1 MQMTESKIQ
10 SELIELLKEIT
21 EDWEIDEIEILAST
35 KIVEDLGFVSIDII
49 QLVVAIEEHFQQKLG
64 FNELLMNN
72 GRYIDDLAVEE
83 IAKFVEGKLKIG
95 TAQERGR

>member
-1 MQMTESKIQ
+1 MTESEIQ

-21 EDWEIDEIEILAST
+21 EDWEIDEIEILPST

-64 FNELLMNN
+64 FNELLMKN
-72 GRYIDDLAVEE
+72 GRYLDDLGVDE
-83 IAKFVEGKLKIG
+83 IAQFVERKLIG
-95 TAQERGR
+95 TAH

>member
-1 MQMTESKIQ
+1 MTEREIK
-10 SELIELLKEIT
+10 SELIEILKDIT
-21 EDWEIDEIEILAST
+21 QDWEIDEIEILPST

-64 FNELLMNN
+64 FNELLMKN

-83 IAKFVEGKLKIG
+83 IAKFVEKKVK
-95 TAQERGR
+95 

>member
-1 MQMTESKIQ
+1 MQMTERKIE

-21 EDWEIDEIEILAST
+21 EDWEIDEIEILPST

-64 FNELLMNN
+64 FNELLMKN
-72 GRYIDDLAVEE
+72 GRYIDDLGVEE
-83 IAKFVEGKLKIG
+83 IAKFVEKKVK
-95 TAQERGR
+95 

>member
-1 MQMTESKIQ
+1 MQMTESKIE
-10 SELIELLKEIT
+10 SELIEILKDIT
-21 EDWEIDEIEILAST
+21 QDWEIDEIEIFPST

-64 FNELLMNN
+64 FNELLMKN

-83 IAKFVEGKLKIG
+83 IAKFVERKVK
-95 TAQERGR
+95 

>member
-1 MQMTESKIQ
+1 MTESEIQ

-21 EDWEIDEIEILAST
+21 EDWEIDEIEILPST

-64 FNELLMNN
+64 FNELLMKN
-72 GRYIDDLAVEE
+72 GRYIDDLGVDE
-83 IAKFVEGKLKIG
+83 IAKFVERKLIG
-95 TAQERGR
+95 TAQ

>member
-1 MQMTESKIQ
+1 MQMTESKIE
-10 SELIELLKEIT
+10 SELIEILKDIT
-21 EDWEIDEIEILAST
+21 QDWEIDEIEILPST

-64 FNELLMNN
+64 FNELLMKN

-83 IAKFVEGKLKIG
+83 IAKFVERKVK
-95 TAQERGR
+95 